1 MEIKNRKSEFKPIT
15 KIGNKCIIRWDF
27 KPITKIN
34 NKGIEVETPLAV
46 WQEETF
52 NFIPN
57 LDQIKEVILSY
68 YNKQID
74 DKIIGGFVWK
84 NMNIWLSSENQFNYK
99 AMYDIAVQTNGK
111 SLPIVLK
118 FGSLTEPI
126 YYTFNDLEDL
136 TDFYF
141 SSLNHI
147 QNCLKEGWE
156 IKDNID
162 WKKYL

>member
-84 NMNIWLSSENQFNYK
+84 NMNIWLSSENQFNYNVVRITSPNIYGSFSNEIANK
-99 AMYDIAVQTNGK
+99 LNDILSNGVKIWYDATRALDGYTD
-111 SLPIVLK
+111 SL
-118 FGSLTEPI
+118 
-126 YYTFNDLEDL
+126 
-136 TDFYF
+136 
-141 SSLNHI
+141 LN
-147 QNCLKEGWE
+147 
-156 IKDNID
+156 
-162 WKKYL
+162 